1 MYSCIR
7 SFFHVFSS
15 SGRTKLEHLLKA
27 SWRRCKGWEPAE
39 AELEAA
45 AGFPEGGA
53 PDGPSAEALER
64 AAALLQGAAAS
75 TLDGPS
81 SAELEAAA
89 ALIQGAAAAALDP
102 NSAGPSAEDL
112 ERATGLIQ
120 DAAAARPDGPSSSE
134 LEAAAAL
141 IQGVAPR
148 P

>member
-1 MYSCIR
+1 MPACQQAWKVSFDAVLWSGIARVNDMYMQ
-7 SFFHVFSS
+7 
-15 SGRTKLEHLLKA
+15 
-27 SWRRCKGWEPAE
+27 
-39 AELEAA
+39 ELEAA

-102 NSAGPSAEDL
+102 SSAGPSAEDL

-120 DAAAARPDGPSSSE
+120 DAAASRPDGPSSSE